1 MTKTFKRKKLLPSA
15 SMFIKRLSRVV
26 LLGVIIALIPVVA
39 AMVMKNLQPDRFTG
53 VVESESETVGSID
66 SARILSIEV
75 YPGQSVKPGD
85 VLVRLEPTDR
95 VMDLAMNEAR
105 LMDYEQSLLRYQ
117 QTQMQYIQ
125 SLQESS
131 RKYRQLV
138 EEASVQLEQEKMNM
152 ARDEAELK
160 GLQEEISR
168 LQPLV
173 EKRVLSETELS
184 SLRPRITT
192 LELTMQHYQ
201 PLIEAL
207 QRRLDQ
213 TRTALS
219 EVLELQASVSEDKS
233 ADPLEIA
240 LKKARESCAQQAV
253 IETSVL
259 RATREGIVS
268 RIQHQA
274 GDVVSGGDPIIRIAS
289 KSSMYII
296 GLLPQSRREFFEVGA
311 KLAVT
316 RITSQSASTV
326 LTAEVESLDPEVMD
340 LIDPFNPAPRVSM
353 RGRRIRLRIVNE
365 THNLVPGETVYLQ
378 PPEPDSLVESI
389 KRCFIPG
396 SGVRQ
401 QHLFTT
407 SSR

>member
-1 MTKTFKRKKLLPSA
+1 MTKDFKRRKLFPSA
-15 SMFIKRLSRVV
+15 SMLVKRLARVI

-53 VVESESETVGSID
+53 VVESESENVGSID
-66 SARILSIEV
+66 SARILSIDV

-95 VMDLAMNEAR
+95 MLDLAMNEAR

-117 QTQMQYIQ
+117 QTQMQYLH
-125 SLQESS
+125 SLQESA
-131 RKYRQLV
+131 RRYRQLV
-138 EEASVQLEQEKMNM
+138 EEASVELEQEKMNK

-160 GLQEEISR
+160 GLQEEIRR

-173 EKRVLSETELS
+173 EKRVVSDAELS
-184 SLRPRITT
+184 ALRPRITT
-192 LELTMQHYQ
+192 LEITMQHYQ

-207 QRRLDQ
+207 QRRLTQ

-219 EVLELQASVSEDKS
+219 EVIELQASLAQDKGEN
-233 ADPLEIA
+233 PLEIS
-240 LKKARESCAQQAV
+240 LRKARESCNQQAV
-253 IETSVL
+253 IEPSVL

-274 GDVVSGGDPIIRIAS
+274 GDVVSAGDPIIRIAS

-296 GLLPQSRREFFEVGA
+296 GLLPQSKREFFEVGA

-316 RITSQSASTV
+316 RITSGNENAV

-365 THNLVPGETVYLQ
+365 AHNLVPGETVYLQ
-378 PPEPDSLVESI
+378 PPVPDSLVESI
-389 KRCFIPG
+389 KRCFVPG

-407 SSR
+407 SSP